1 MIRNVPRTHFN
12 RLIIA
17 LAALALVAGC
27 GGQDRDP
34 NIKRARERRAV
45 GDYVGALEWYQRA
58 LDKKP
63 GVARVHWD
71 MAQIYDQ
78 HLTNELRAIYH
89 YERYL
94 ELDPKAERR
103 QLVEQSIGLAKL
115 SYAVSLPDRPSEAVQ
130 EIARM
135 RREIDSLRA
144 LLTEAR
150 DEMARLSAAQVARSA
165 AAAPVTAASTAPGT
179 VPAAPVAAEPLRP
192 APAQPT
198 RFDTY
203 VVQPGDTMSK
213 IAKKMYNDANKWE
226 LIFQA
231 NKASLR
237 RPQDIKVGQTLMI
250 PR

>member
-1 MIRNVPRTHFN
+1 
-12 RLIIA
+12 L
-17 LAALALVAGC
+17 LVSVGMVFSIGC
-27 GGQDRDP
+27 GGAQDRDP
-34 NIKRARERRAV
+34 NVKRARERRAV

-63 GVARVHWD
+63 GLARVHWD

-130 EIARM
+130 EIARL

-150 DEMARLSAAQVARSA
+150 DELARLSA
-165 AAAPVTAASTAPGT
+165 PPSTAGAAGGQASAT
-179 VPAAPVAAEPLRP
+179 VSPAVASQVIAESLKP
-192 APAQPT
+192 APPQPT

-203 VVQPGDTMSK
+203 IVQPGDTMSK
-213 IAKKMYNDANKWE
+213 IAKKMYNDANKWDV
-226 LIFQA
+226 IFQA
-231 NKASLR
+231 NKASLK

>member
-1 MIRNVPRTHFN
+1 MLRNVPRYTC
-12 RLIIA
+12 IA
-17 LAALALVAGC
+17 LLLVSVGMVFSIGC
-27 GGQDRDP
+27 GGAQDRDP
-34 NIKRARERRAV
+34 NVKRARERRAV

-63 GVARVHWD
+63 GLARVHWD

-130 EIARM
+130 EIARL

-150 DEMARLSAAQVARSA
+150 DELARLSA
-165 AAAPVTAASTAPGT
+165 PPSTAGAAGGQASAT
-179 VPAAPVAAEPLRP
+179 VSPAVASQVIAESLKP
-192 APAQPT
+192 APPQPT

-203 VVQPGDTMSK
+203 IVQPGDTMSK
-213 IAKKMYNDANKWE
+213 IAKKMYNDANKWDV
-226 LIFQA
+226 IFQA
-231 NKASLR
+231 NKASLK

>member
-1 MIRNVPRTHFN
+1 MRC
-12 RLIIA
+12 LLLA
-17 LAALALVAGC
+17 LAGLAFLSGC
-27 GGQDRDP
+27 GGAQDRDP
-34 NIKRARERRAV
+34 NVKRARERRAV
-45 GDYVGALEWYQRA
+45 GDYAGALEWYQRA

-63 GVARVHWD
+63 GLAKVHWD

-130 EIARM
+130 EIARL

-150 DEMARLSAAQVARSA
+150 DELARLTAPPAQA
-165 AAAPVTAASTAPGT
+165 TAAGT
-179 VPAAPVAAEPLRP
+179 VSAPAMSPAVASQAIAESLKP
-192 APAQPT
+192 APPQPT

-203 VVQPGDTMSK
+203 IVQPGDTMSR

-231 NKASLR
+231 NKASLK